1 MILRSNN
8 NIKSNGEVTRVAVV
22 TGSSSGIGFET
33 ALTLARNEFYTYATM
48 RNIKKSTSIN
58 QIANKEALPLKV
70 IQLDVDDDLSA
81 KNAIQE
87 IVSEKQRIDILVN
100 NAGYG
105 LIGPIEDISIEE
117 ELKPQFETNL
127 YGVVRI
133 TQQVLPVMR
142 RQKSGRII
150 NVSSIGGI
158 LGYPFSAA
166 YCSTK
171 FALEGLSE
179 SLSYEVDQ
187 FGIKVILIEPALV
200 ISDFHNN
207 VKMVAKK
214 GANNPDSPYTQM
226 MQKLF
231 EEYKQIEEQ
240 YQIPAEEVAEVILNA
255 AILDNPYQRH
265 LVGKYS
271 KMTMEAKMTMSD
283 IECHNMMKRQLLGS
297 KQDSIAKGLKVIC

>member
-1 MILRSNN
+1 MTPRSSNN
-8 NIKSNGEVTRVAVV
+8 NKTNGEITRVAVV

-33 ALTLARNEFYTYATM
+33 ALALAINGFYTYATM
-48 RNIKKSTSIN
+48 RNLKKATNIKD
-58 QIANKEALPLKV
+58 IANKEALPLKV

-81 KNAIQE
+81 ENAIQE
-87 IVSEKQRIDILVN
+87 EIISEKQRIDILVN

-105 LIGPIEDISIEE
+105 LIGPIEDTSIEE
-117 ELKPQFETNL
+117 EIKPQFETNL
-127 YGVVRI
+127 YGVIRV
-133 TQQVLPVMR
+133 TQQVLPIMR
-142 RQKSGRII
+142 RQKSGRIV

-158 LGYPFSAA
+158 IGYPFSAA

-179 SLSYEVDQ
+179 SLSYELDQ

-207 VKMVAKK
+207 VKMAAKK
-214 GANNPDSPYTQM
+214 GANPDDSPYTQM

-231 EEYKQIEEQ
+231 EEYKQVQEQ
-240 YQIPAEEVAEVILNA
+240 YQIPAEEVAKVILSA
-255 AILDNPYQRH
+255 AILDNPDRRY

-271 KMTMEAKMTMSD
+271 EMMTEAKMTMSD

-297 KQDSIAKGLKVIC
+297 SSK

>member
-1 MILRSNN
+1 
-8 NIKSNGEVTRVAVV
+8 
-22 TGSSSGIGFET
+22 
-33 ALTLARNEFYTYATM
+33 M
-48 RNIKKSTSIN
+48 RNLKKSTSIKE
-58 QIANKEALPLKV
+58 IANKEALPLKV
-70 IQLDVDDDLSA
+70 VQLDVDSDELSA

-87 IVSEKQRIDILVN
+87 IISEKQRIDILVN

-105 LIGPIEDISIEE
+105 LVGPIEDISIEE

-127 YGVVRI
+127 YGVIRV
-133 TQQVLPVMR
+133 TQQVLPIMR

-158 LGYPFSAA
+158 VGYPFSAA

-179 SLSYEVDQ
+179 SLSYELDQ

-207 VKMVAKK
+207 VKMAAKK
-214 GANNPDSPYTQM
+214 GANNPDDSPYTQM

-231 EEYKQIEEQ
+231 EEYKQVQEQ
-240 YQIPAEEVAEVILNA
+240 YQIPAKEVAKVILNA
-255 AILDNPYQRH
+255 AIVDNPNQRY

-271 KMTMEAKMTMSD
+271 EMMTQAKMTMSD
-283 IECHNMMKRQLLGS
+283 RECHNMMKNQLLGS
-297 KQDSIAKGLKVIC
+297 SK

>member
-1 MILRSNN
+1 MTLTPTSNN
-8 NIKSNGEVTRVAVV
+8 KPNGEITRVAVV
-22 TGSSSGIGFET
+22 TGTSSGIGFET
-33 ALTLARNEFYTYATM
+33 ALTLARNGFYTYATM
-48 RNIKKSTSIN
+48 RNLKKSTSITE
-58 QIANKEALPLKV
+58 IANKEMLPLNV
-70 IQLDVDDDLSA
+70 IELDVDDDNNNKSSA

-87 IVSEKQRIDILVN
+87 KIISENQRIDILVN

-117 ELKPQFETNL
+117 ELKPQFEINL
-127 YGVVRI
+127 YGVVRV
-133 TQQVLPVMR
+133 TQQVLSIMR
-142 RQKSGRII
+142 RQKSGIII

-158 LGYPFSAA
+158 VGYPFSAA

-179 SLSYEVDQ
+179 SLSYELDQ

-207 VKMVAKK
+207 VKMAVKK
-214 GANNPDSPYTQM
+214 GANNPDDSPYTQM

-231 EEYKQIEEQ
+231 EEYKQVQEQ
-240 YQIPAEEVAEVILNA
+240 YQIPAEEVAKVILSA
-255 AILDNPYQRH
+255 ATLDNPDRRY

-271 KMTMEAKMTMSD
+271 EMMKEAKMNMSD
-283 IECHNMMKRQLLGS
+283 IDCHNMMKRQLLGS
-297 KQDSIAKGLKVIC
+297 K

>member
-1 MILRSNN
+1 MTPTSNN
-8 NIKSNGEVTRVAVV
+8 TKPNGEITRIAVV
-22 TGSSSGIGFET
+22 TGTSSGIGFET
-33 ALTLARNEFYTYATM
+33 ALTLARNGFYTYATM
-48 RNIKKSTSIN
+48 RNLKKSTIIKE
-58 QIANKEALPLKV
+58 IANKEVLPLKV
-70 IQLDVDDDLSA
+70 IQLDVDNDLSA

-87 IVSEKQRIDILVN
+87 IIISEKQRIDILVN

-105 LIGPIEDISIEE
+105 LVGPIEDISIEE

-127 YGVVRI
+127 YGVIRV
-133 TQQVLPVMR
+133 TQQVLPIMR

-158 LGYPFSAA
+158 VGYPFSAA

-207 VKMVAKK
+207 VKMPVKK
-214 GANNPDSPYTQM
+214 GANDPDDSPYTQM

-231 EEYKQIEEQ
+231 EEYKQVQEQ
-240 YQIPAEEVAEVILNA
+240 YQIPAKEVAKVILSA
-255 AILDNPYQRH
+255 AILDNPDRRY

-271 KMTMEAKMTMSD
+271 KMMKEAKMTMSD

-297 KQDSIAKGLKVIC
+297 SK

>member
-1 MILRSNN
+1 MTPTSNN
-8 NIKSNGEVTRVAVV
+8 KPNGESTHVAVV
-22 TGSSSGIGFET
+22 TGTSSGIGFET
-33 ALTLARNEFYTYATM
+33 ALTLARNGFYTYATM
-48 RNIKKSTSIN
+48 RNLKKSTSIKE
-58 QIANKEALPLKV
+58 IANKEALPLKV
-70 IQLDVDDDLSA
+70 VQLDVNDELSA

-87 IVSEKQRIDILVN
+87 IISEKRRIDILVN

-105 LIGPIEDISIEE
+105 LVGPIEDISIEE

-127 YGVVRI
+127 YGVIRV
-133 TQQVLPVMR
+133 TQQVLPIMR

-158 LGYPFSAA
+158 VGYPFSAA

-179 SLSYEVDQ
+179 SSSYEVDQ

-207 VKMVAKK
+207 VKMAVKK
-214 GANNPDSPYTQM
+214 GDNNSDDSPYIQM

-231 EEYKQIEEQ
+231 EEYKQVQEQ
-240 YQIPAEEVAEVILNA
+240 YQIPAEEVAKVILNA
-255 AILDNPYQRH
+255 AILDNPNRRY

-271 KMTMEAKMTMSD
+271 EMMKEAKMTMSD
-283 IECHNMMKRQLLGS
+283 IECHNMMKRQLFGS
-297 KQDSIAKGLKVIC
+297 K

>member
-1 MILRSNN
+1 MTHRSSNN
-8 NIKSNGEVTRVAVV
+8 NIPNGEIIHRVAVV
-22 TGSSSGIGFET
+22 TGTSSGIGFET
-33 ALTLARNEFYTYATM
+33 ALTLARNGFYTYATM
-48 RNIKKSTSIN
+48 RNLKKSSIKE
-58 QIANKEALPLKV
+58 IANKEALPLKV
-70 IQLDVDDDLSA
+70 VQLDVDDELSA

-87 IVSEKQRIDILVN
+87 EIISEKQRIDILVN

-105 LIGPIEDISIEE
+105 VIGPIEDTSIEE
-117 ELKPQFETNL
+117 EIKPQFKTNL
-127 YGVVRI
+127 YGVIRV
-133 TQQVLPVMR
+133 TQQVLPIMR

-158 LGYPFSAA
+158 VGYPFSAA

-207 VKMVAKK
+207 VKMAVKK
-214 GANNPDSPYTQM
+214 GDNDPDDLPYTQM

-231 EEYKQIEEQ
+231 EQYKQVQEQ
-240 YQIPAEEVAEVILNA
+240 YQIPAEEVAKVILNA
-255 AILDNPYQRH
+255 AILDNPNRRY
-265 LVGKYS
+265 LAGKYS
-271 KMTMEAKMTMSD
+271 EMMTQAKMTMSD
-283 IECHNMMKRQLLGS
+283 IECRNMMKRQLLGRS
-297 KQDSIAKGLKVIC
+297 K

>member
-1 MILRSNN
+1 MMIDSNAN
-8 NIKSNGEVTRVAVV
+8 KIAIV

-33 ALTLARNEFYTYATM
+33 ALALARNGFYTYATM
-48 RNIKKSTSIN
+48 RNLKKSTSIKK
-58 QIANKEALPLKV
+58 IATKEILPLKV
-70 IQLDVDDDLSA
+70 ISLDVDDDLSA
-81 KNAIQE
+81 KEAIQE
-87 IVSEKQRIDILVN
+87 IISEKQRIDILVN

-117 ELKPQFETNL
+117 ELKPQFDTNL
-127 YGVVRI
+127 YGVIRV
-133 TQQVLPVMR
+133 TQQVLPIMR
-142 RQKSGRII
+142 SQKSGKII

-158 LGYPFSAA
+158 VGYPFSAA

-207 VKMVAKK
+207 VKMAAKK
-214 GANNPDSPYTQM
+214 GANNPDDSPYTQM

-231 EEYKQIEEQ
+231 EKYKQVEEQ
-240 YQIPAEEVAEVILNA
+240 YQIPAEEVAKVILSA
-255 AILDNPYQRH
+255 AILDNPDRRY

-271 KMTMEAKMTMSD
+271 EMMTVAKMTMSD
-283 IECHNMMKRQLLGS
+283 RECHNMMKRQLLGS
-297 KQDSIAKGLKVIC
+297 SK

>member
-1 MILRSNN
+1 MTPTSNN
-8 NIKSNGEVTRVAVV
+8 TKPNGEITRIAVV

-33 ALTLARNEFYTYATM
+33 ALTLARNGFYTYATM
-48 RNIKKSTSIN
+48 RNLKKSTIIKE
-58 QIANKEALPLKV
+58 IANKEALPLKV
-70 IQLDVDDDLSA
+70 IQLDVDDELSA

-87 IVSEKQRIDILVN
+87 IIISEKQRIDILVN

-105 LIGPIEDISIEE
+105 LVGPIEDISIEE
-117 ELKPQFETNL
+117 ELKAQFETNL
-127 YGVVRI
+127 YGVIRV
-133 TQQVLPVMR
+133 TQQVLPIMR

-158 LGYPFSAA
+158 VGYPFSAA

-207 VKMVAKK
+207 VKMPVKK
-214 GANNPDSPYTQM
+214 GANNPDDSPYTQM

-231 EEYKQIEEQ
+231 EEYKQVQEQ
-240 YQIPAEEVAEVILNA
+240 YQIPAKEVAKVILGA
-255 AILDNPYQRH
+255 AILDNPDRRY

-271 KMTMEAKMTMSD
+271 EMMKEAKMTMSD

-297 KQDSIAKGLKVIC
+297 SK

>member
-1 MILRSNN
+1 MIGSNAN
-8 NIKSNGEVTRVAVV
+8 RIGIV

-33 ALTLARNEFYTYATM
+33 ALTLARNGFYTYATM
-48 RNIKKSTSIN
+48 RNLKKSTHIKE
-58 QIANKEALPLKV
+58 IANKEALPLKV

-81 KNAIQE
+81 KNAIQQ
-87 IVSEKQRIDILVN
+87 IISEKQRIDILVN

-105 LIGPIEDISIEE
+105 LIGPIEDSSIEE

-127 YGVVRI
+127 YGVVRV
-133 TQQVLPVMR
+133 TQQVLPIMR

-150 NVSSIGGI
+150 NVSSIGGMV
-158 LGYPFSAA
+158 GYPFSAA

-214 GANNPDSPYTQM
+214 GANNTYDLPYTQM
-226 MQKLF
+226 IQKLF
-231 EEYKQIEEQ
+231 EEYKQVEEQ
-240 YQIPAEEVAEVILNA
+240 YQIPAEEVAKVILNA
-255 AILDNPYQRH
+255 AILDNPDQRY

-271 KMTMEAKMTMSD
+271 EMIKEAKMTMSD
-283 IECHNMMKRQLLGS
+283 IECHNMMKRQLLGG
-297 KQDSIAKGLKVIC
+297 K

>member
-1 MILRSNN
+1 MTPRSISNN
-8 NIKSNGEVTRVAVV
+8 NNKPNGESTHVAVV
-22 TGSSSGIGFET
+22 TGTSSGIGFKT
-33 ALTLARNEFYTYATM
+33 ALTLARNGFYTYATM
-48 RNIKKSTSIN
+48 RNLKKSTSIKE
-58 QIANKEALPLKV
+58 IADKEALPLKV
-70 IQLDVDDDLSA
+70 IELDVDDDLSA

-87 IVSEKQRIDILVN
+87 EIISEKQRIDILVN

-105 LIGPIEDISIEE
+105 LIGPIEDTSIEE
-117 ELKPQFETNL
+117 ELKPHFETNL
-127 YGVVRI
+127 YGVIRV
-133 TQQVLPVMR
+133 TQQVLPIMR

-158 LGYPFSAA
+158 VGYPFSAA

-207 VKMVAKK
+207 VKMAVRK
-214 GANNPDSPYTQM
+214 GANNPDDSPYTQM

-231 EEYKQIEEQ
+231 EEYKHVQEQ
-240 YQIPAEEVAEVILNA
+240 YQIPAEEVANEILKA
-255 AILDNPYQRH
+255 AILDNPDRRYH
-265 LVGKYS
+265 VGKYS
-271 KMTMEAKMTMSD
+271 EMMKQAKMTMSD
-283 IECHNMMKRQLLGS
+283 RECHNMMKRQLLGS
-297 KQDSIAKGLKVIC
+297 K

>member
-1 MILRSNN
+1 MTPRSSNN
-8 NIKSNGEVTRVAVV
+8 NKTNGEITRVAVV

-33 ALTLARNEFYTYATM
+33 ALALAINGFYTYATM
-48 RNIKKSTSIN
+48 RNLKKATNIKD
-58 QIANKEALPLKV
+58 IANKEALPLKV

-87 IVSEKQRIDILVN
+87 EIISEKQRIDILVN

-105 LIGPIEDISIEE
+105 LIGPIEDTSIEE
-117 ELKPQFETNL
+117 EIKPQFETNL
-127 YGVVRI
+127 YGVIRV
-133 TQQVLPVMR
+133 TQQVLPIMR
-142 RQKSGRII
+142 RQKSGRIV

-158 LGYPFSAA
+158 IGYPFSAA

-179 SLSYEVDQ
+179 SLSYELDQ

-207 VKMVAKK
+207 VKMAAKK
-214 GANNPDSPYTQM
+214 GANPDDSPYTQM

-231 EEYKQIEEQ
+231 EEYKQVQEQ
-240 YQIPAEEVAEVILNA
+240 YQIPAEEVAKVILSA
-255 AILDNPYQRH
+255 AILDNPDRRY

-271 KMTMEAKMTMSD
+271 EMMTEAKMTMSD
-283 IECHNMMKRQLLGS
+283 IECHNMMKKQLLDSS
-297 KQDSIAKGLKVIC
+297 K

>member
-1 MILRSNN
+1 MTVTHRNNN
-8 NIKSNGEVTRVAVV
+8 NIPNGEITRVAVV
-22 TGSSSGIGFET
+22 TGTSSGIGFET
-33 ALTLARNEFYTYATM
+33 ALTLARNGFYTYATM
-48 RNIKKSTSIN
+48 RNLKKSTSIKE
-58 QIANKEALPLKV
+58 IANKEELSLKV
-70 IQLDVDDDLSA
+70 VQLDVDDQLSA

-87 IVSEKQRIDILVN
+87 EIISEKQRIDILVK

-105 LIGPIEDISIEE
+105 LIGPIEDTSIEE
-117 ELKPQFETNL
+117 EIKPQFETNL
-127 YGVVRI
+127 YGVIRI
-133 TQQVLPVMR
+133 IQQVLPIMR

-158 LGYPFSAA
+158 VGYPFSAA

-207 VKMVAKK
+207 VKMAVKK
-214 GANNPDSPYTQM
+214 GANSDSPYTEM

-231 EEYKQIEEQ
+231 EEYKQVQEQ
-240 YQIPAEEVAEVILNA
+240 YQIPAEEVAKVILNT
-255 AILDNPYQRH
+255 AILDNPDRRY

-271 KMTMEAKMTMSD
+271 EMMKEAKKTMSD
-283 IECHNMMKRQLLGS
+283 IECHNMMKRQLFGS
-297 KQDSIAKGLKVIC
+297 K